1 VPALLVTLR
10 PALHGL
16 TTRGRSF
23 ISAGV
28 ASAIC
33 AVLLGQEDL
42 LRVAVLLASLPLG
55 CAVMLI
61 RAHYR
66 IGLTRTVTPSRATVG
81 TPLRIRLELQNL
93 ARLSTRV
100 LLAEDR
106 VPYALGAAPR
116 FVLDRMPGGQQAAVT
131 YSLQAEIRGR
141 YPIGP
146 LRLRVADPFGMCEL
160 TRSFTATDHV
170 MVVPRLWPLTPMTG
184 GGIWGGAGDSLA
196 RAAAVSGEDDI
207 AIREYREGDDLRR
220 VHWRSTA
227 KRGELMVRREEQPR
241 QMRATVLLD
250 ARPRGHRGDGP
261 ASSFEWAVSA
271 AASVAVHFAG
281 LRHGVRL
288 VLDGQPSTW
297 SNPHSGEAA
306 GELLDQM
313 AVVALGDDDSLD
325 AGIDMIRRTGGDG
338 VVVAV
343 LGDIDDAKARELA
356 HLGSDGKPGIAILI
370 RTEEWSTRA
379 TRVARDS
386 GSHRDRAITILR
398 DAGWVVA
405 EAGAGQTVTDVWAQA
420 TGIRNQARGSG
431 FDDDARFDSG
441 RFDDVI
447 APKGNSSGGGSGNGK
462 SGDGGIGNWVRGAAR

>member
-1 VPALLVTLR
+1 MASTVTHLRSALS
-10 PALHGL
+10 GL

-28 ASAIC
+28 ASAVC

-42 LRVAVLLASLPLG
+42 LRVAVLLIALPLS
-55 CAVMLI
+55 CAAMLT
-61 RAHYR
+61 RARYR
-66 IGLTRTVTPSRATVG
+66 VGLTRTVTPNRVSAG
-81 TPLRIRLELQNL
+81 APLRVRLELQNL

-106 VPYALGAAPR
+106 VPYALGAPPR

-131 YSLQAEIRGR
+131 YSLRAEVRGR

-160 TRSFTATDHV
+160 TRSFTALDHV
-170 MVVPRLWPLTPMTG
+170 MVVPQLWPLTTIPG
-184 GGIWGGAGDSLA
+184 GGTWGGAGDSLA

-207 AIREYREGDDLRR
+207 ATREYREGDDLRR

-250 ARPRGHRGDGP
+250 TRARGHRGDGP

-271 AASVAVHFAG
+271 AASIAVHFAEVK
-281 LRHGVRL
+281 HGVRM
-288 VLDGQPSTW
+288 VLDGRPSAW

-306 GELLDQM
+306 GELLDRM
-313 AVVALGDDDSLD
+313 AVVELGADDALE
-325 AGIDMIRRTGGDG
+325 AGINQIRRGGGDG

-343 LGDIDDAKARELA
+343 LGEIDQEKARLLA
-356 HLGSDGKPGIAILI
+356 HLGQDRTPGVVILL
-370 RTEEWSTRA
+370 RTEEWSVRSTRA
-379 TRVARDS
+379 APGLNTERERVIS
-386 GSHRDRAITILR
+386 QLR
-398 DAGWVVA
+398 EAGWVVA
-405 EAGAGQTVTDVWAQA
+405 EAGAGQTVPEVWKLATGLADRAQA
-420 TGIRNQARGSG
+420 RPFQN
-431 FDDDARFDSG
+431 DARLTNRMQG
-441 RFDDVI
+441 QQL
-447 APKGNSSGGGSGNGK
+447 
-462 SGDGGIGNWVRGAAR
+462 